1 MAALT
6 YAFNRQRFL
15 EILAAQGH
23 AMSANLLIFA
33 REVFRKAQMVQS
45 TFNLNHP
52 DEDKLQ
58 TMITRE
64 TKRLHR
70 LANQF
75 PFEQHLL
82 NLQALMVS
90 TLVDL
95 KMKMANPQTS
105 INELRRTLSRIVV
118 LSQEIAQQAAKAT
131 LRNKE
136 EVASPNPF
144 SRVYKL
150 VQEVVRP
157 RKQSEEEATY
167 SSQLKLTV

>member
-1 MAALT
+1 MALT

-15 EILAAQGH
+15 QILAEQGH
-23 AMSANLLIFA
+23 FMSAHLLTFA
-33 REVFRKAQMVQS
+33 RDVFRKSQMVQD
-45 TFNLNHP
+45 TFNLTHA

-58 TMITRE
+58 AMITRE

-70 LANQF
+70 LAHQF

-90 TLVDL
+90 VLLDL
-95 KMKMANPQTS
+95 KLKMANPQTS
-105 INELRRTLSRIVV
+105 INDLRRTLSRIVV
-118 LSQEIAQQAAKAT
+118 LSQEITQQAAKAT

-136 EVASPNPF
+136 ELKRPNPF
-144 SRVYKL
+144 SLVYKL

-157 RKQSEEEATY
+157 RKSEEENERVY
-167 SSQLKLTV
+167 MPKLTPG